1 MSVCRI
7 IFIILF
13 SLFLVNETTKTPNR
27 GYLWII
33 NASSRLFKMT
43 NLQNYKMVTWNFS
56 DIPPQTM
63 KRFYIEY
70 GTDIYQS
77 GNVTFQLDGDYEE
90 FEIQIC
96 WPYSDIQCDHGITV
110 NWKTLYM
117 INYEV
122 FPPLLQGPLGWIEN
136 GYLSILVL
144 EKGVRTTVKTVEP
157 DSSSIVNP
165 IDTMTIP
172 KTFINSQW
180 MDYYSDILGRLT
192 LTEMTLPGTHDSGT
206 YHPINSFKKPWTKT
220 QAVSLNTQ
228 LKRGI
233 RVLDLRIGQNKPG
246 DYVIVHDVFRTNYS
260 LKEALKEV
268 TDFIDSTCYEIVVL
282 DFHRFNNLGEG
293 SFDFDQLKG
302 QIKSYLSG
310 YYLHVSQGKD
320 KPLKDIWVSCRKDR
334 VVVAWN
340 TNNSDS
346 YMWPGVAQS
355 WYQYAKTI
363 NDLYADIKEDMADT
377 HSGMWATCSFTASSA
392 LNTPHEIAVE
402 LDPTITRW
410 YYGGSKW
417 CEKANIISVDF
428 FEYTN
433 IIQASIISSLMKAGT
448 KYM

>member
-1 MSVCRI
+1 MSGYSI
-7 IFIILF
+7 IIIILF
-13 SLFLVNETTKTPNR
+13 SLFLVNETTKTTNG

-33 NASSRLFKMT
+33 NASSRHFKMT

-77 GNVTFQLDGDYEE
+77 GNVTFQLDGEDEE

-96 WPYSDIQCDHGITV
+96 WPYNDSQCGVRV
-110 NWKTLYM
+110 NWKTLD
-117 INYEV
+117 IIKYEV
-122 FPPLLQGPLGWIEN
+122 FPPFLQSQLGWIPN

-144 EKGVRTTVKTVEP
+144 EKGLKTTVNTVEP
-157 DSSSIVNP
+157 DTSSIVNQT
-165 IDTMTIP
+165 DAMSLP
-172 KTFINSQW
+172 KTFFDDQW
-180 MDYYSDILGRLT
+180 MNLYSNTLGILT

-206 YHPINSFKKPWTKT
+206 YHLLNDFAKPWTET
-220 QAVSLNTQ
+220 QDISLNAQ

-246 DYVIVHDVFRTNYS
+246 DYLIVHDVFRTNYT

-268 TDFIDSTCYEIVVL
+268 TDFIDSTSKEIVVL
-282 DFHRFNNLGEG
+282 DFHRFVNLGEG
-293 SFDFDQLKG
+293 IFDYDQLKS
-302 QIKSYLSG
+302 QIKIYLSG

-320 KPLKDIWVSCRKDR
+320 KRLKDIWASVEKNRI
-334 VVVAWN
+334 VVAWN
-340 TNNSDS
+340 NNNSDS

-355 WYQYAKTI
+355 WYQDANTI
-363 NDLYADIKEDMADT
+363 NELYDDIKKDMSDF
-377 HSGMWATCSFTASSA
+377 HSGMWATCSFIVSSSV
-392 LNTPHEIAVE
+392 NTPRIIAAK
-402 LDPTITRW
+402 LCPTITQW

-428 FEYTN
+428 FSEYTN
-433 IIQASIISSLMKAGT
+433 IIQASIISSLMKAGA